1 MPFAQRQHYRFP
13 LFSPVRYE
21 SGTRS
26 GSGAVTN
33 VSSAGWRVF
42 GTLPIQAGDV
52 CSMKVR
58 LTTGIWVSVA
68 LASVR
73 WVRGDECGIETLA
86 MNEESTER
94 LTAFIETRI
103 KAL

>member
-21 SGTRS
+21 TGTHA

-33 VSSAGWRVF
+33 ISSAGWRVF
-42 GTLPIQAGDV
+42 GTLPLQAGDV

-58 LTTGIWVSVA
+58 LTAGTWVSVA

-73 WVRGDECGIETLA
+73 WVIGNEYGIETLA

-94 LTAFIETRI
+94 LTAFIEARI